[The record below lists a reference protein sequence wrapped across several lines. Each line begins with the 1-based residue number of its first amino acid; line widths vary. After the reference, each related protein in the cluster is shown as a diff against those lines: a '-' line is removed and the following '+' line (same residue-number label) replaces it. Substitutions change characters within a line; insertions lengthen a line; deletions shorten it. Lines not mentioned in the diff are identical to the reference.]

1 LLEQAA
7 YPVDGS
13 MTPAETEIL
22 SIKLGLSQGVKSS
35 FADFIRDAK
44 SDQKKRVYRV
54 VLTEATKQQNLVIM
68 KAETKR
74 A

>member
-1 LLEQAA
+1 
-7 YPVDGS
+7 
-13 MTPAETEIL
+13 
-22 SIKLGLSQGVKSS
+22 VKSS

-44 SDQKKRVYRV
+44 PDQKKRVYRE